1 MARYSLKIWQNV
13 RAQYETGQFSV
24 KDLSK
29 LFGIAATTIQYQ
41 LDHQKWIKGKTSGA
55 IALRIQEST
64 IDRFTRLGMPPD
76 KVAQR
81 VLEGIECTTDTIKKI
96 ADRLKEIE
104 VDDLPAQKILQKI
117 GSIIKDLAE
126 FKKVSLLYIQEYN
139 RMIGGYAPTKSEIT
153 GANGSPLIPDK
164 MSKDDIYNR
173 IVDLFGNKEQLAEP
187 AETTSYKEVEGVE
200 VNNIAIM
207 HKNNK

>member
-1 MARYSLKIWQNV
+1 MARYSLKVWDNV
-13 RAQYETGQFSV
+13 RSQYETGQFSV

-41 LDHQKWIKGKTSGA
+41 LDHHRWIKGKTSGA

-64 IDRFTRLGMPPD
+64 LDRFTRLGMPPD

-139 RMIGGYAPTKSEIT
+139 RMIGGYAPTKTEIT

-164 MSKDDIYNR
+164 MTKDDIYNR
-173 IVDLFGNKEQLAEP
+173 IVDLFGNKEQP
-187 AETTSYKEVEGVE
+187 VETTSFKEVEGVE
-200 VNNIAIM
+200 AVAANNVDS
-207 HKNNK
+207 

>member
-13 RAQYETGQFSV
+13 RAQYETGQYTIDELQ
-24 KDLSK
+24 KM
-29 LFGIAATTIQYQ
+29 FGISRDSIQYQ
-41 LDHQKWIKGKTSGA
+41 SNHQGWIKGKKSET
-55 IALRIQEST
+55 IIRRIQENT
-64 IDRFTRLGMPPD
+64 LERFARLGMPPD

-139 RMIGGYAPTKSEIT
+139 RMIGGYAPTKTEIT

-164 MSKDDIYNR
+164 MTKDDIYNR
-173 IVDLFGNKEQLAEP
+173 IVDLFGNKEQPAEP
-187 AETTSYKEVEGVE
+187 AETTSFKEVEE
-200 VNNIAIM
+200 KHISNAQ
-207 HKNNK
+207 K